1 LLATGEGCIA
11 TRSIRL
17 RRGQQN
23 IVAAPFVC
31 LAMAAT
37 LADVIG
43 YRFLVDRDVSKVAEH
58 LPRKRT
64 LTLSDAGL
72 PEGADDS
79 LIVQEAY
86 ERRCIIVSANGE
98 HFVSA
103 MRRFMRV
110 QKKKQCYDLNGL
122 IVLPSGS

>member
-1 LLATGEGCIA
+1 MLATGEGCIA

-72 PEGADDS
+72 PFAFAPLELHAPYFCS
-79 LIVQEAY
+79 LS
-86 ERRCIIVSANGE
+86 RR
-98 HFVSA
+98 
-103 MRRFMRV
+103 R
-110 QKKKQCYDLNGL
+110 
-122 IVLPSGS
+122 